1 MCSFCLGVQAWAFAC
16 AVRQLLGKAPTMW
29 MDSFP
34 HDVWIMHRRLHH
46 RYLRYHKCFD
56 KATVNLPSFTA
67 AEGEPAV
74 AAARQKGKQQ
84 KTTVIPKPNAMCLL
98 VDSESA
104 HESGEEEESSHESGD
119 EEVPAH
125 ESGEEEEPAH
135 ESGEEGESAHE
146 SGGEEESAHES
157 GEGEE
162 SAHESG
168 EEEESAHESGEEE
181 SAHESGADEETIQE
195 SDTDLAPEKGCFEH
209 SSESSYDPSGEDED
223 STEEKGEN

>member
-1 MCSFCLGVQAWAFAC
+1 MPKL
-16 AVRQLLGKAPTMW
+16 
-29 MDSFP
+29 
-34 HDVWIMHRRLHH
+34 RRS
-46 RYLRYHKCFD
+46 
-56 KATVNLPSFTA
+56 T

-125 ESGEEEEPAH
+125 ESGEEEE
-135 ESGEEGESAHE
+135 
-146 SGGEEESAHES
+146 SAHES
-157 GEGEE
+157 GE
-162 SAHESG
+162 
-168 EEEESAHESGEEE
+168 
-181 SAHESGADEETIQE
+181 DEETIQE

>member
-1 MCSFCLGVQAWAFAC
+1 MQAWAFAC

-74 AAARQKGKQQ
+74 AAARQKGKGQ

-125 ESGEEEEPAH
+125 ESGEEEE
-135 ESGEEGESAHE
+135 
-146 SGGEEESAHES
+146 
-157 GEGEE
+157 

-181 SAHESGADEETIQE
+181 SAHESGEDEETIQE
-195 SDTDLAPEKGCFEH
+195 SDTDLAPEVGCFEH
-209 SSESSYDPSGEDED
+209 INESSESSYDPSGEDED
-223 STEEKGEN
+223 STEEKGEIRIKN